1 VKREAIGLIE
11 TVSVAIGVRVT
22 DEMAKT
28 ADVEVLESTPIC
40 PGKFMVL
47 VAGMVS
53 PVESS
58 LQRGIEVGGDV
69 VVDTLM
75 IPNVHPRVFPAIL
88 GATDISDLAALGVVE
103 TFTVASTLLAADA
116 AAKAAPVELIEIRLA
131 KGLGG
136 KAYFTMTG
144 EVYEVE
150 ASMDAALVVARA
162 GGNLVRNVII
172 PRPHDSLRGTL
183 L

>member
-1 VKREAIGLIE
+1 VNREAIGLVE
-11 TVSVAIGVRVT
+11 TVSVAVGVRVT
-22 DEMAKT
+22 DEMAK
-28 ADVEVLESTPIC
+28 AAEIEVLESTPIC

-47 VAGMVS
+47 IAGMVS

-58 LQRGIEVGGDV
+58 LKRGIEVGGDV

-75 IPNVHPRVFPAIL
+75 IPHVHPQIFPAIL
-88 GATDISDLAALGVVE
+88 GASKVDDLEALGIVE

-116 AAKAAPVELIEIRLA
+116 AAKAAPVRLIEIRLA

-136 KAYFTMTG
+136 KAYFTMSG

-150 ASMDAALVVARA
+150 ASMEAALAVARA
-162 GGNLVRNVII
+162 RGSLVRSVVI
-172 PRPHDSLRGTL
+172 PRPHESLRSTL